1 MKYTPE
7 LCEMMHKALIVANEA
22 LRATEVFMVGQENTP
37 DGLDEI
43 ISKIDDLLDRI
54 DDEQETRDGND

>member
-1 MKYTPE
+1 
-7 LCEMMHKALIVANEA
+7 MMHKALIVANEA